1 MPRRLPKE
9 QTGRTRRVS
18 KFRNTSSSTFG
29 TFIRPS
35 PVRHGEE
42 YEVKIEAVGSR
53 GDGLT
58 TINGFNIFVTGAK
71 LGDKVKIRIID
82 IRGNYARAVVVNKP
96 DESASIKA

>member
-9 QTGRTRRVS
+9 QKGRTRRVS
-18 KFRNTSSSTFG
+18 QFRNTSPSTFG
-29 TFIRPS
+29 TFVRPS
-35 PVRHGEE
+35 PVKHGEE

-71 LGDKVKIRIID
+71 LGDKVKIRIMD
-82 IRGNYARAVVVNKP
+82 IRGNYARALVVDKP
-96 DESASIKA
+96 ERCAQI